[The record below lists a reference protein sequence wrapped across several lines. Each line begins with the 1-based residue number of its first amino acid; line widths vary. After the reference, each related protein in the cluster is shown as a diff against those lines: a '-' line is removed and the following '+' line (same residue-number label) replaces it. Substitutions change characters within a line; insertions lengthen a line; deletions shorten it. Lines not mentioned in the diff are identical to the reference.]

1 MQNNTRNIC
10 VLRLSALGDCINAYG
25 LICAMKKASENISV
39 SWVID
44 SRFASLFVDS
54 NGNELV
60 DLIKADIKNQ
70 GILKTFVSLRKRLKH
85 KRYDYL
91 LNIQTSIKASIL
103 SLCIKAKT
111 KI

>member
-1 MQNNTRNIC
+1 MQNSTRNIC

-25 LICAMKKASENISV
+25 LICAMKKASENICV

-70 GILKTFVSLRKRLKH
+70 GIIKTFFSLRKSM
-85 KRYDYL
+85 
-91 LNIQTSIKASIL
+91 ITF
-103 SLCIKAKT
+103 
-111 KI
+111 

>member
-1 MQNNTRNIC
+1 MQNSTRNIC

-25 LICAMKKASENISV
+25 LICAMKKASENICV

-60 DLIKADIKNQ
+60 DLIKESGNNKNF
-70 GILKTFVSLRKRLKH
+70 LFFKKKPET
-85 KRYDYL
+85 
-91 LNIQTSIKASIL
+91 
-103 SLCIKAKT
+103 
-111 KI
+111 